1 MRVSTNIQYDAGLR
15 AMTTQQAEI
24 ARLSQQISGER
35 RVLNPGDDPIA
46 AAREVTLEANR
57 AAYAQMLSN
66 QGDVADALKVN
77 ETALGNA
84 QDTLEAFRT
93 KLLAASSGTL
103 NDADRASYAKDLE
116 SLRGQLLSLANQ
128 QDGNGNYLFS
138 GFAAKTQPF
147 VTTGTNTINY
157 MGDTGIREVQ
167 VGPSRTIAANLTG
180 DYLFASV
187 PTGNGRVQGSADPT
201 NTGAGYL
208 KTVSVSDNTA
218 WKAASANGPY
228 SVEFLSIATG
238 TTAGGIAVAQ
248 EVTDPLAWGKA
259 AGNAPY
265 ALAFGAGNTYTMTDA
280 KGIATTG
287 TYTPG
292 APTTLTLN
300 GMEMEFATAPAT
312 GDTFTMGDIAG
323 DYQVRDGGG
332 AVVSTGSINGKTGGS
347 VTFAGVTLDIAGA
360 VNAGDSFTYEA
371 SGTADIFS
379 SMQAAIDA
387 LRVPAAD
394 SYNSATRTNN
404 VLRQTLA
411 NIDSGLDR
419 VLDATTSIGTRGA
432 ELTALTSQDTVN
444 RDNTDA
450 QITKEVGM
458 GVEDLTA
465 AISELAQRNLSL
477 QAAQKV
483 YAQVSSMSLF
493 NII

>member
-15 AMTTQQAEI
+15 AMTNQQAEI

-46 AAREVTLEANR
+46 AAREVTLEASR

-66 QGDVADALKVN
+66 QGDVSDLLDVN

-84 QDTLEAFRT
+84 KTTLDAFRT
-93 KLLAASSGTL
+93 TLLKAGSGTL

-116 SLRGQLLSLANQ
+116 SLRSQLLSLANQ
-128 QDGNGNYLFS
+128 TDGNGNYLFS

-147 VTTGTNTINY
+147 VTTGANTVNY
-157 MGDTGIREVQ
+157 MGDTGVREVQ
-167 VGPSRTIAANLTG
+167 VGPTRTIASNLTG

-187 PTGNGRVQGSADPT
+187 PTGNGRVEASADGA

-218 WKAASANGPY
+218 WKAAAAAGPY
-228 SVEFLSIATG
+228 TVEFLSTAAG
-238 TTAGGIAVAQ
+238 TTGNGIAVAQ
-248 EVTDPLAWGKA
+248 EVTDPVAWGKA
-259 AGNAPY
+259 AASAPY
-265 ALAFGAGNTYTMTDA
+265 ALAFGAGNSYTMTDA
-280 KGIATTG
+280 KGVETSG
-287 TYTPG
+287 TFTPG
-292 APTTLTLN
+292 VPLTLN
-300 GMEMEFATAPAT
+300 GMEMTFATDPVA

-323 DYQVRDGGG
+323 DYQVTNG
-332 AVVSTGSINGKTGGS
+332 AGTVVSTGSINGAKGGG
-347 VTFAGVTLDIAGA
+347 VTFAGITLDIAGA
-360 VNAGDSFTYEA
+360 VNAGDSFTFEA

-387 LRVPAAD
+387 LKVPAAD

-404 VLRQTLA
+404 VLRETLA
-411 NIDSGLDR
+411 NIDSGVDR
-419 VLDATTSIGTRGA
+419 VLDATTSIGTRKV
-432 ELTALTSQDTVN
+432 ELDALTDQDTVN
-444 RDNTDA
+444 RDNAAT

-465 AISELAQRNLSL
+465 AISEIAQRTLSL

-483 YAQVSSMSLF
+483 YAQVSNMSLF